1 MDPDE
6 VRFGPFRLDL
16 GQRKLTFKD
25 APVRLGGR
33 ALDVLCVLAA
43 AKGGVVSKDQL
54 LDTVWCGRTVE
65 ENNIP
70 VHVSALR
77 KELDRRTEGESLVV
91 TVPGRGY
98 RLLGLEPPSRPNRAK
113 SSQPKFTVPGTSIAV
128 LPFENMSGEPEQEYF
143 ADGIV
148 EDIITGLSRFKWL
161 IRAGRPWL
169 SCYCPGC
176 GVFGQIPRLR
186 SRV

>member
-1 MDPDE
+1 MA
-6 VRFGPFRLDL
+6 VSIQMRSVSGHSALDL
-16 GQRKLTFKD
+16 GQRRLTFKD

-70 VHVSALR
+70 FHVSALR

-98 RLLGLEPPSRPNRAK
+98 RLLGLEPPSRSEPRQIQPTEVHCAGHVNRR
-113 SSQPKFTVPGTSIAV
+113 VAV
-128 LPFENMSGEPEQEYF
+128 
-143 ADGIV
+143 
-148 EDIITGLSRFKWL
+148 
-161 IRAGRPWL
+161 
-169 SCYCPGC
+169 
-176 GVFGQIPRLR
+176 
-186 SRV
+186 